1 MSAITFVV
9 AAALAWFVYRLI
21 RSPHDRAL
29 RVFVACLALQVI
41 SQPIIAVAIMHAWGG
56 QASAKDIKLIVN
68 LALDMS
74 YYALL
79 LFFLFSAGGSRRRAV
94 REAVLVVIVCA
105 ITTLTL
111 VTTPASV
118 GDRAFPVGGQLPLT
132 IPVPQVAIFY
142 LAGSCYFVY
151 ASWQAARWGFRYA
164 AESAPRARWG
174 LRAAATGLVLL
185 GCAAGPRAV
194 FIVIR
199 WAGGTVPN
207 SLASRVDLLV
217 PIGAVL
223 FVCGASYVG
232 IAARLTALR
241 VWTDHRRVYRQLR
254 PLWEQLHSAFP
265 HDALDRSPL
274 RRWRESV
281 SPRRIHRRYWRRVI
295 EIRDGLVQLSPH
307 LADLGFRP
315 DAPAEQQVGLVRAAL
330 DRQRRGT
337 RATSRAAVLVAAPA
351 QRDTKADV
359 EQLVRLARAL
369 EQEGAPA

>member
-1 MSAITFVV
+1 MSAITFAV

-21 RSPHDRAL
+21 RSPRDRAL
-29 RVFVACLALQVI
+29 HVFVACLALQLV
-41 SQPIIAVAIMHAWGG
+41 SQPVIAIGILHAWGG
-56 QASAKDIKLIVN
+56 FASAKDVKLIMN

-74 YYALL
+74 FYSLL
-79 LFFLFSAGGSRRRAV
+79 LFFLFSAGGSRRRAA

-105 ITTLTL
+105 ITTLTM
-111 VTTPASV
+111 VATPASV
-118 GDRAFPVGGQLPLT
+118 GVKAFPVSGQLPLT
-132 IPVPQVAIFY
+132 IPVPPVAIFY
-142 LAGSCYFVY
+142 LAGSLYFLY
-151 ASWQAARWGFRYA
+151 AAWQAARWAFWYA
-164 AESAPRARWG
+164 AESTPRARWG
-174 LRAAATGLVLL
+174 LRVAAAGLVML

-199 WAGGTVPN
+199 WVGGTVPH
-207 SLASRVDLLV
+207 SVASTVDMLV
-217 PIGAVL
+217 PIGSVL

-232 IAARLTALR
+232 LAARLAALR
-241 VWTDHRRVYRQLR
+241 VWTDHRRVHRQLR

-265 HDALDRSPL
+265 HDALDGSPL
-274 RRWRESV
+274 RRSRERL
-281 SPRRIHRRYWRRVI
+281 SPRRVHRRYWRRVI

-330 DRQRRGT
+330 DRQRQGAP
-337 RATSRAAVLVAAPA
+337 ATSRAAVLVAAPEHS
-351 QRDTKADV
+351 DTKADV